1 MSLKATEEM
10 ILNEAKE
17 RAEEMGISLTEY
29 LLISLLVKLDDLSV
43 TTYSGD

>member
-10 ILNEAKE
+10 ILKEAKE
-17 RAEEMGISLTEY
+17 RAEELGISLTEY
-29 LLISLLVKLDDLSV
+29 LLISVILKLDDLSV

>member
-17 RAEEMGISLTEY
+17 RAEELGISLTEY
-29 LLISLLVKLDDLSV
+29 LLIRVILKLDDLSV